1 MFKQFDID
9 YNKVT
14 INGIEIPKPISVS
27 VGDWD
32 EFWKQVD
39 GESNEERVSIA
50 FREGAEEAEKDHD
63 EEIEQIKAFCAK
75 KFKQL
80 NNEFERLLRD
90 DALSIDEKSDRFS
103 DCIVESN
110 EEIWRL

>member
-14 INGIEIPKPISVS
+14 IDGIEIPKPISVS

-32 EFWKQVD
+32 EFWKHFD
-39 GESNEERVSIA
+39 SEANEERISIA
-50 FREGAEEAEKDHD
+50 FREGAEEAEKDHE
-63 EEIEQIKAFCAK
+63 EEIEEIKAFCAK
-75 KFKQL
+75 KFKKL
-80 NNEFERLLRD
+80 NNEFERLLNAND
-90 DALSIDEKSDRFS
+90 LSIDEKSDKFS
-103 DCIVESN
+103 EYIIESN